1 MVKQSRKKSAFE
13 KGNKIKDEKGIKI
26 KIRRAREKEGK
37 RERKNGE
44 QSKKNL
50 HKMIIKRESLFPL
63 FNLQAKNHEIS
74 FNCPTL
80 NNNFKEGNILGSLY
94 GHHTTIREKRT
105 L

>member
-1 MVKQSRKKSAFE
+1 M
-13 KGNKIKDEKGIKI
+13 KDEKK
-26 KIRRAREKEGK
+26 KKYKKGK
-37 RERKNGE
+37 GKGGKKERKRGE
-44 QSKKNL
+44 KSKKNL
-50 HKMIIKRESLFPL
+50 HKMILKRESLFPL